1 LWNSTAGER
10 TNTFC
15 PDRSAISQA
24 MRLAEDDNCYF
35 VMALTHLAEFDPPG
49 TADVHLPLVHR
60 SQINEELDN
69 LQLTE
74 VGFDVV
80 DQWTGLSALAN
91 IGYSAEDLLALRNT
105 QFRVNQFGL
114 FDAEEDAVKFAD
126 FATVLAPEHAPF
138 IPLRTFVRIPD
149 R

>member
-1 LWNSTAGER
+1 
-10 TNTFC
+10 
-15 PDRSAISQA
+15 
-24 MRLAEDDNCYF
+24 MRLAEDDNCF
-35 VMALTHLAEFDPPG
+35 VIALTAEFDPPG
-49 TADVHLPLVHR
+49 TAAMHLPLVHR

-114 FDAEEDAVKFAD
+114 FDAD
-126 FATVLAPEHAPF
+126 P
-138 IPLRTFVRIPD
+138 
-149 R
+149 